1 MSVLQGTSFEN
12 IMNDENLET
21 NWFNR
26 PIPYKN
32 YLQNMKDT

>member
-26 PIPYKN
+26 PIPS
-32 YLQNMKDT
+32 